1 MISYIGIT
9 FYALYFEVFIVF
21 MKKILLIFLLLFT
34 SCSTIKYVPV
44 KETEYVTVTE
54 TVVDTVIKWM
64 PPVEK
69 IVNETKDTTSTV
81 ETSLAKSTATV
92 SNGTLHHSIENKK
105 DSVKTKIVYKDKIV
119 TKIEYKDVP
128 VPVEVEK
135 KVIPKW
141 VSYSL
146 GLNIL
151 ILSFFLGRLILK
163 LYFHK

>member
-1 MISYIGIT
+1 
-9 FYALYFEVFIVF
+9 
-21 MKKILLIFLLLFT
+21 MKRLIILLTLLLT
-34 SCSTIKYVPV
+34 SCSTIKYIPV

-54 TVVDTVIKWM
+54 TLVDTVIKWA

-119 TKIEYKDVP
+119 TKTEYKEIP
-128 VPVEVEK
+128 VEVEVEK
-135 KVIPKW
+135 KVVPSW
-141 VSYSL
+141 CWWLL
-146 GLNIL
+146 GINIL
-151 ILSFFLGRLILK
+151 VIIGFAIR
-163 LYFHK
+163 LYFRFRLR

>member
-1 MISYIGIT
+1 
-9 FYALYFEVFIVF
+9 
-21 MKKILLIFLLLFT
+21 MKRLLFILLLLT

-54 TVVDTVIKWM
+54 TLVDTVIKWA
-64 PPVEK
+64 PPIEN

-105 DSVKTKIVYKDKIV
+105 DSVKTKIVYKDKII
-119 TKIEYKDVP
+119 TKTEYKEVP
-128 VPVEVEK
+128 VEVEVEK
-135 KVIPKW
+135 KVVPKW
-141 VSYSL
+141 VYYSL

-151 ILSFFLGRLILK
+151 AIIVFAIR
-163 LYFHK
+163 LYFRFRLKRTKLF

>member
-1 MISYIGIT
+1 MKNSIT
-9 FYALYFEVFIVF
+9 LLF
-21 MKKILLIFLLLFT
+21 ILLVYAVG
-34 SCSTIKYVPV
+34 CSTIKYVPV

-54 TVVDTVIKWM
+54 TLVDTVIKWA
-64 PPVEK
+64 PPIEK
-69 IVNETKDTTSTV
+69 VSKETKDTTSIV

-92 SNGTLHHSIENKK
+92 SNGTLHHNIENKK
-105 DSVKTKIVYKDKIV
+105 DSIKTKIVYKDKIV
-119 TKIEYKDVP
+119 TKTEYKDVP

-141 VSYSL
+141 VYYSL

-151 ILSFFLGRLILK
+151 ILVFFLGRLILK